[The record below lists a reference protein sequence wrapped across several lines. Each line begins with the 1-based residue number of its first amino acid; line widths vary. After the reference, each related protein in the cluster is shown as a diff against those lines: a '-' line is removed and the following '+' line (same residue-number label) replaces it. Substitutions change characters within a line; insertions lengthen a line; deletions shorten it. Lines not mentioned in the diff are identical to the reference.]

1 MPTVTLM
8 PPAVLRFYDAD
19 GLPLA
24 LGKVYT
30 YLAGTSTPVTTYSNA
45 AGTIANANPI
55 ILDAAGRCTIYI
67 PAQSIKI
74 VVKTADDVEVA
85 EENLDGIS
93 SPALT
98 LVGGD
103 LVGTDDEQTLSN
115 KELDNTNSITV
126 LDGSLVIQN
135 TADETKEASFSLSGI
150 TAGQNRVMSVPD
162 ANIQLGEYVI
172 SRTILTPAE
181 MIDQNLFIADQA
193 YQLTAVKCTFA
204 TAEATAA
211 NLRLQV
217 TKDTSTNAPGAGTNL
232 LTNNSDNGFDCKA
245 TANTVQTGTLTSTV
259 ASLQLAAGDR
269 IALDFEAAATE
280 LAGLTVSL
288 TLKRI

>member
-19 GLPLA
+19 GLPLT

-245 TANTVQTGTLTSTV
+245 TANTVQTGTLTATE